1 VTDPAG
7 FTLAPE
13 VDELADAAR
22 RFARDVLAPA
32 ARDHETSRRWPDDV
46 LAVLDGFALGSMDL
60 RDGGGGGCLAKVVL
74 LETLATGDAGG
85 LPAADRPGPAAGAV
99 DACPDRDRAAGIAAE
114 GAALVVG
121 PDPDR
126 IAWAP
131 AWPPLRWAWVSE
143 GDTLRL
149 VEVAAEPEP
158 VEALAFAASGGVT
171 APLADA
177 AVAGEWALPPGGGP
191 AVRGRARLWA
201 AAVALGVAQDALDAT
216 VAYTTERI
224 VFGKPV
230 AHHQANAFDLAAL
243 ATRLHGS
250 RLAVRDAAS
259 TFDAA
264 GGTDPDAGFWA
275 SQAWLE
281 ATEAAVAITEA
292 GIQLLGGHGFL
303 VDHLAEKRF
312 REARMLGLLAGGRDA
327 ALDDL
332 AGAVLD
338 VPDPLLD
345 RVLSAEAVAIAT
357 ASADKTPDEAPPR

>member
-13 VDELADAAR
+13 IDELADAAR

-32 ARDHETSRRWPDDV
+32 ARDHERAGRWPAEV

-74 LETLATGDAGG
+74 LETLAAGDAGG
-85 LPAADRPGPAAGAV
+85 LPAADRPGPVAGAV
-99 DACPDRDRAAGIAAE
+99 EACPDRELAAGLAAE

-121 PDPDR
+121 SGADR

-131 AWPPLRWAWVSE
+131 AWPPLHWAWVSD

-149 VEVAAEPEP
+149 VEVATEPEP

-177 AVAGEWALPPGGGP
+177 ATVGEWALPPGGGL

-201 AAVALGVAQDALDAT
+201 AAVAVGVAQDALDAT
-216 VAYTTERI
+216 IAYTTERI

-243 ATRLHGS
+243 ATRVHGA

-259 TFDAA
+259 SHDA
-264 GGTDPDAGFWA
+264 TDQDAGFWA
-275 SQAWLE
+275 TQAWLE
-281 ATEAAVAITEA
+281 ATEAAVAVTEA

-338 VPDPLLD
+338 VPDPLLGG
-345 RVLSAEAVAIAT
+345 VA
-357 ASADKTPDEAPPR
+357 P

>member
-7 FTLAPE
+7 FSLAPE
-13 VDELADAAR
+13 IEDLADAAR

-32 ARDHETSRRWPDDV
+32 ARDHERAGRWPESV
-46 LAVLDGFALGSMDL
+46 LGVLDGFALGTMDL
-60 RDGGGGGCLAKVVL
+60 RGGDGGGGLAKVVL
-74 LETLATGDAGG
+74 LEALAAGDAGG
-85 LPAADRPGPAAGAV
+85 LPAADRPGLAAGAV
-99 DACPDRDRAAGIAAE
+99 DACPDRDRAAAA
-114 GAALVVG
+114 GAVLVVG
-121 PDPDR
+121 DDAR

-131 AWPPLRWAWVSE
+131 AWPPLRWAWLSA

-149 VEVAAEPEP
+149 VEVASEPEP
-158 VEALAFAASGGVT
+158 VEALAFAASGGVS
-171 APLADA
+171 APLAGA
-177 AVAGEWALPPGGGP
+177 PVVGEWSLVPGGGL

-201 AAVALGVAQDALDAT
+201 AAVAVGVAQDALDAT
-216 VAYTTERI
+216 IAYTTERI

-243 ATRLHGS
+243 ATRVHGA

-264 GGTDPDAGFWA
+264 GGTDRDAGFWA
-275 SQAWLE
+275 TQAWLE
-281 ATEAAVAITEA
+281 AIEAAVAVTEA

-338 VPDPLLD
+338 VPDPLLGG
-345 RVLSAEAVAIAT
+345 VA
-357 ASADKTPDEAPPR
+357 S